1 MVAGH
6 RASSANVETPPGVF
20 PDVDWGETIQLF
32 FEGVV
37 QGVNDFIADVTP
49 GGSMWQELE
58 SHANGTVTALAA
70 LPSLTADGIIP
81 AIQSVITGVSQFV
94 SNAAASL
101 YAALF
106 PTADIV
112 NAIVTVLPAYA
123 VNLFLDGIEQIL
135 SGDIIGGLVN
145 ALGKPVAASVGLVT
159 TAALIEV
166 LVIVNAITGV
176 FTWNRRR
183 LSASTDRRP
192 PKPIVSGAFAD

>member
-1 MVAGH
+1 M
-6 RASSANVETPPGVF
+6 
-20 PDVDWGETIQLF
+20 
-32 FEGVV
+32 
-37 QGVNDFIADVTP
+37 
-49 GGSMWQELE
+49 
-58 SHANGTVTALAA
+58 AA

-101 YAALF
+101 YAALL

-176 FTWNRRR
+176 FT
-183 LSASTDRRP
+183 LE
-192 PKPIVSGAFAD
+192 